1 MSIESFFKDTCTF
14 QLNTPAQ
21 NADSGQWVES
31 WANVA
36 LLTNLKCRL
45 EPISGGLLASPT
57 KVYEDAT
64 HTLFMRKPAAPTIT
78 TKDHRVVISGNTYTI
93 LLVQDLSDDKE
104 VHHLELVLSLVT

>member
-1 MSIESFFKDTCTF
+1 VSFNSLLKDTCTF

-21 NADSGQWVES
+21 NATSGQWEDS

-36 LLTNLKCRL
+36 LLTALKCRL
-45 EPISGGLLASPT
+45 EPIGGGLMGTPT

-64 HTLFMRKPAAPTIT
+64 HTLFLRKYATAIT

-104 VHHLELVLSLVT
+104 SHHLELVLSLVT

>member
-21 NADSGQWVES
+21 NATSGQWEDS

-36 LLTNLKCRL
+36 LLTNLKCRI
-45 EPISGGLLASPT
+45 EPIGGGLMATPT
-57 KVYEDAT
+57 KIYEDAT
-64 HTLFMRKPAAPTIT
+64 HTLFLRKYATTIT

-93 LLVQDLSDDKE
+93 LLVQDLSDDKN
-104 VHHLELVLSLVT
+104 VHHLELVLSRVT